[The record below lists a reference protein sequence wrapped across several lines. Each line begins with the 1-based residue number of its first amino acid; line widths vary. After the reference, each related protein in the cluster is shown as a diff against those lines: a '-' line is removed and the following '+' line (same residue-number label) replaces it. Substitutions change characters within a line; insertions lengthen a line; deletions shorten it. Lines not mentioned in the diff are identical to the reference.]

1 MPRRVIA
8 FLFRPDETQ
17 IALAKQWLELV
28 TEETTIYTI
37 PLHRPETSIKQGD
50 IIVTFGTTTKL
61 VVNSPANAIPDT
73 DLICLPA
80 LNLLQNTPTC
90 VGNRKEARDLLE
102 TIPSLKQKEIRE
114 SVNQLSTIDLP
125 IEDNWEVSLTALLN
139 TTATRF
145 FTARSGKKIQVGGEQ
160 DPFSDIYLTVEELLM
175 ISKIMQT
182 LGVKEVKFE
191 RPSKD

>member
-90 VGNRKEARDLLE
+90 VGNRKEARELLE
-102 TIPSLKQKEIRE
+102 AIPSLKQKEIKE
-114 SVNQLSTIDLP
+114 PVNQLSTIDLP